1 MYVFFFFFVPTFPF
15 LLVFLSRLCSWSG
28 LSGLW
33 LTQMQDAKYG
43 MASIGPISEELGQVD
58 SSPRLDTG
66 IEDEIRKQMHCP

>member
-1 MYVFFFFFVPTFPF
+1 
-15 LLVFLSRLCSWSG
+15 
-28 LSGLW
+28 
-33 LTQMQDAKYG
+33 MQDAKYG